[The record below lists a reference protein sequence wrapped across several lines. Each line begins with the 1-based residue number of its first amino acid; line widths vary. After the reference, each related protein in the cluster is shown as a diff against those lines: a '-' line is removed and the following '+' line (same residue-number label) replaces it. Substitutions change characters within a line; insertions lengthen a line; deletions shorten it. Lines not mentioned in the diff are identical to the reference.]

1 MSFSLRHITL
11 SLCLASSS
19 VWGNGLSLDAA
30 LEILNTNNL
39 EIRTSVLD
47 TQAAAQDTAIA
58 QGYNYG
64 SLDFTQSAIRS
75 NDAGNVFGFKLSS
88 REATFGDF
96 GAEEFMNGFL
106 TTGVP
111 DYETPPD
118 KLNYPGYQ
126 NYFQSKLT
134 YALPLYT
141 GGKLT
146 AYGDISKKMEA
157 IKQLDANQV
166 KVEKQY
172 ELRKSY
178 YDMVLLQNS
187 IDKMETISKNITALE
202 KTTQAMVTEGYA
214 KKVDTLEIQAK
225 KANVERTVFEL
236 QANKKLLYHYISFLL
251 NQNVTEIELP
261 VSEYPASTI
270 GEESVLNNN
279 TDLKK
284 ATQGLEIREKM
295 VDLAYAP
302 LLPTLGAFA
311 EASTADNDFLGDF
324 SDHKAYTIGARL
336 SWNLFN
342 GGVDNAALEKARIEK
357 LKTATQVDLARK
369 GVALQFDKIRT
380 NIESLNAQVQS
391 LEKELELTD
400 AIYKN
405 YEGRYHE
412 QLVSMNDVMIKQSQQ
427 IEKILSLQ
435 ALKNQRNDQLFT
447 LEKLNNGARQ

>member
-1 MSFSLRHITL
+1 
-11 SLCLASSS
+11 
-19 VWGNGLSLDAA
+19 
-30 LEILNTNNL
+30 
-39 EIRTSVLD
+39 
-47 TQAAAQDTAIA
+47 
-58 QGYNYG
+58 
-64 SLDFTQSAIRS
+64 
-75 NDAGNVFGFKLSS
+75 
-88 REATFGDF
+88 
-96 GAEEFMNGFL
+96 
-106 TTGVP
+106 
-111 DYETPPD
+111 
-118 KLNYPGYQ
+118 
-126 NYFQSKLT
+126 
-134 YALPLYT
+134 
-141 GGKLT
+141 
-146 AYGDISKKMEA
+146 MEA

-261 VSEYPASTI
+261 VSDYPASTI

-412 QLVSMNDVMIKQSQQ
+412 QLVSMNDVMIKQSQL